1 MRTVVLGAGGQVGR
15 QVVDRLRDEGV
26 DVVAASRTTGT
37 DAYRNAGLTDAV
49 TDADVVVD
57 CLNVTTM
64 KAKAAVDFFAT
75 TATNV
80 GRAAHAAGAAVVCLS
95 IANAT
100 DPEVNRK
107 FGYYQG
113 KSAQEQAYRRELEPK
128 ALTIV
133 ASTQWYEL
141 AAQMMGTM
149 RLGPLALV
157 PHMRCRPAAA
167 VDVAEVVAREA
178 ITAAR
183 NETRSEPRVIEV
195 AGPDELDLVTV
206 ARSIARQQ
214 GAPRWV
220 AGVRFGGA
228 AIRNGGLVPADPE
241 VVTPTTLPEWV
252 ARQYPA
258 STSEAQR

>member
-1 MRTVVLGAGGQVGR
+1 MRTVVLGGGGQVGAR
-15 QVVDRLRDEGV
+15 VVDRLRAEGV
-26 DVVAASRTTGT
+26 EVAQASRTSGV
-37 DAYRNAGLTDAV
+37 DAYRNMGLTEV
-49 TDADVVVD
+49 VGGADVVVD

-64 KAKAAVDFFAT
+64 RATTAVDFFET
-75 TATNV
+75 TAVNV
-80 GRAAHAAGAAVVCLS
+80 ARAVHAAGAAVVCLS

-100 DPEVNRK
+100 DPRVNGK

-113 KSAQEQAYRRELEPK
+113 KSAQERTYRELCDPS

-167 VDVAEVVAREA
+167 RDVAEVVAGEA

-183 NETRSEPRVIEV
+183 KDIRDQPRVVEV
-195 AGPDELDLVTV
+195 AGPDELDLVAV
-206 ARSIARQQ
+206 ARAIARRE
-214 GAPRWV
+214 GSPRWV
-220 AGVRFGGA
+220 AGIRFGGK
-228 AIRNGGLVPADPE
+228 AIRDGGLVPSDPD
-241 VVTPTTLPEWV
+241 VVTSMTLSQWV
-252 ARQYPA
+252 
-258 STSEAQR
+258 TE